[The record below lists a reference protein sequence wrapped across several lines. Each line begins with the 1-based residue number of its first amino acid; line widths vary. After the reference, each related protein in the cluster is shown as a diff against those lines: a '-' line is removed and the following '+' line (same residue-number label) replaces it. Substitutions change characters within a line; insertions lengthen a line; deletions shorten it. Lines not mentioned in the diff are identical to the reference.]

1 MDRLPRDLRELA
13 LLYSIQ
19 LSFRD
24 AMGRRQRPSR
34 EALIAT
40 LRVLGAPLESERDV
54 GDALRVRREELCA
67 RGIEPVAVWWEGAPL
82 SIPVITRR
90 GATRDLEFRL
100 QLEDGGAIT
109 LEPRHLEEA
118 RIFSDPCAER
128 YVRRRVHFAPASVP
142 RGYHRLQVRGVF
154 DGEEREM
161 LLMRAPAHAFIPPRR
176 RSWGV
181 FAPVYALR
189 SRRDWG
195 AGDFTDLAA
204 LIRTVAEMGGGG
216 VATLPLLATY
226 LDDPFEPSPYSPV
239 SRLFWNE
246 LFLDPMRIP
255 EIRESGA
262 ARALI
267 ESAAAC
273 AAREEL
279 RALPLVDYR
288 RVMRAKRDVLEIL
301 AEEFFENATPARR
314 AEFDAFMDEKPRT
327 ESYARFRAAVENGR
341 WPGEVPPDA
350 ILELRDEEQKGR
362 RYHLFVQWQ
371 CERQLESVAALARSS
386 GFGLYLDVPLGVH
399 GGGYDAWAEREI
411 FARGVATGAPPDP
424 FFTGGQNWGAP
435 PPHPEAL
442 RRTGYRYFIESLR
455 AIMRYA
461 GVLRFDHVMALHRLY
476 WIPQGM
482 PADQGVYVRYAT
494 EENFAILAIE
504 SHRHRTTV
512 IGEDLGTVPE
522 VVRSRMRRH
531 AVRGMYVLQY
541 EIGPYT
547 APREPSPE
555 SVASLNT
562 HDMPPFA
569 GFVLGE
575 DIAVRAEH
583 GHVDDVDAQAGERER
598 TRATLGR
605 FLHEHGL
612 AAGDDTADLFEGATG
627 FLANSRAEIV
637 LVNLEDLWQTTEAQ
651 NLPGTHME

>member
-1 MDRLPRDLRELA
+1 
-13 LLYSIQ
+13 
-19 LSFRD
+19 
-24 AMGRRQRPSR
+24 
-34 EALIAT
+34 
-40 LRVLGAPLESERDV
+40 
-54 GDALRVRREELCA
+54 
-67 RGIEPVAVWWEGAPL
+67 
-82 SIPVITRR
+82 
-90 GATRDLEFRL
+90 
-100 QLEDGGAIT
+100 
-109 LEPRHLEEA
+109 
-118 RIFSDPCAER
+118 
-128 YVRRRVHFAPASVP
+128 
-142 RGYHRLQVRGVF
+142 
-154 DGEEREM
+154 
-161 LLMRAPAHAFIPPRR
+161 
-176 RSWGV
+176 
-181 FAPVYALR
+181 
-189 SRRDWG
+189 
-195 AGDFTDLAA
+195 
-204 LIRTVAEMGGGG
+204 
-216 VATLPLLATY
+216 
-226 LDDPFEPSPYSPV
+226 
-239 SRLFWNE
+239 
-246 LFLDPMRIP
+246 
-255 EIRESGA
+255 
-262 ARALI
+262 
-267 ESAAAC
+267 
-273 AAREEL
+273 
-279 RALPLVDYR
+279 
-288 RVMRAKRDVLEIL
+288 MRAKRDVLEIL

-314 AEFDAFMDEKPRT
+314 AEFDAFLDEKPRT

-341 WPGEVPPDA
+341 WPGEAPPDGL
-350 ILELRDEEQKGR
+350 IERRDEEAKGR

-371 CERQLESVAALARSS
+371 CERQLEAVAALARST

-399 GGGYDAWAEREI
+399 GGGYDAWAERDI

-461 GVLRFDHVMALHRLY
+461 GILRFDHVMALHRLY

-541 EIGPYT
+541 EIGPHT
-547 APREPSPE
+547 VPREPSPE

-583 GHVDDVDAQAGERER
+583 GHVDDVDAQSGERER

-612 AAGDDTADLFEGATG
+612 AAGDGTADLFEGATG

-651 NLPGTHME
+651 NLPGTHMEHPNWRRRLARPIEDLKQDPALAGRLAALDARRRQGGNE